1 MTYLHLVLFQRDRRE
16 RTFSSSLQ
24 RIKTYF
30 ITCMNLEGS
39 GSGWY
44 QMTHPPQSSLFG
56 STLQLQTACL
66 HSNPTDLQLCK
77 NTWLWLVQQA
87 STHQRPN
94 PANCMDHGCLWS
106 ITNIIII
113 QSKVQLQ
120 STSSL
125 TAREYSCILMQP
137 AYEASSSHI
146 TVNKKSPILAK
157 WLNYLLVNSC
167 VRVDNTQIISAV
179 CLKA

>member
-113 QSKVQLQ
+113 Q
-120 STSSL
+120 T
-125 TAREYSCILMQP
+125 I
-137 AYEASSSHI
+137 
-146 TVNKKSPILAK
+146 KSPATVYFQSHSKGIQLHINA
-157 WLNYLLVNSC
+157 
-167 VRVDNTQIISAV
+167 T
-179 CLKA
+179 CLRSQQFTHHSEQKITHTG